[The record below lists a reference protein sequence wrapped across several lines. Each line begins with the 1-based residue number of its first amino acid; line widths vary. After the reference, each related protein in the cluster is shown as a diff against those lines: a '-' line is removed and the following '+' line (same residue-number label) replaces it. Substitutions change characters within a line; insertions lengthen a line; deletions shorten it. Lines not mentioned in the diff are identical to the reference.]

1 MCKRFEQLLH
11 QKNILKTAKK
21 HMKRCSL
28 TLVLIWKSK
37 LTPGQDNDY
46 VGSTGGT

>member
-21 HMKRCSL
+21 AHEKMFID
-28 TLVLIWKSK
+28 TGPYMEIQVKSR
-37 LTPGQDNDY
+37 TRQ
-46 VGSTGGT
+46 